1 MLAEHRLA
9 AAIAGKRRRDG
20 QGGEVARAMSPSGWA
35 LVARLGSALC
45 APLAR
50 AYRRWRATEELRGLD
65 ERMLKDIGITR
76 CEVERLVRYGRTYDS
91 AGD

>member
-20 QGGEVARAMSPSGWA
+20 LGDEIARAMSARGWA
-35 LVARLGSALC
+35 RVARLGAALC
-45 APLAR
+45 APFVR
-50 AYRRWRATEELRGLD
+50 AYRRWRAADELLELD

-91 AGD
+91 ASD